1 MADSTHGLH
10 TAADLIAGT
19 TTLQGMDVTKLSRDQ
34 VRDYMDART
43 AARNRAIAVLMGQLS
58 QPTQSRGDI
67 VGQQTGLGE
76 WPVATEQSRGERVK
90 AAGLTAVGF
99 PISKFLRRSGWTKDY
114 LAKATPLDLLQFSE
128 AVMQGHL
135 ETNYKM
141 ALRALF
147 NDTAWDWTDTLFP
160 EDGTIKV
167 MPLVNGDGTYIPQD
181 WVGNTFDGTHTH
193 YLDTGDGTFAEA
205 DLEAGAN
212 HIREHGYGVSTGV
225 GGFGGVIV
233 VWINSAQEAAAR
245 GHTNFVDAND
255 PVIIDANKIIAG
267 GIDRDQYIGYNSA
280 ARAYIRVVPWV
291 PSGYVVYFA
300 TTTLADNAVNQW
312 APLRRR
318 IPSQPALQ
326 GIKRFDETHYP
337 LEESFWQDFFGFGV
351 GNRIT
356 AAVQKVAASYTV
368 PTIS

>member
-1 MADSTHGLH
+1 MADTTYGLH
-10 TAADLIAGT
+10 TAADLIAGST
-19 TTLQGMDVTKLSRDQ
+19 TIEGMDVEKLSRDE
-34 VRDYMDART
+34 VREFMDART

-58 QPTQSRGDI
+58 QPTQSRGGLI
-67 VGQQTGLGE
+67 GQETGTGE
-76 WPVATEQSRGERVK
+76 WPVATEQSRGERRK
-90 AAGLTAVGF
+90 IGGLTAVGF

-114 LAKATPLDLLQFSE
+114 LAKATNLDLLVFLES
-128 AVMQGHL
+128 VMQGHM

-160 EDGTIKV
+160 EDGTIRV
-167 MPLVNGDGTYIPQD
+167 MPLVNGNSDFTPPD

-193 YLDTGDGTFAEA
+193 YLDTGDSTYAE
-205 DLEAGAN
+205 DDMVAGAAT
-212 HIREHGYGVSTGV
+212 IREHGYGVSTAV

-233 VWINSAQEAAAR
+233 VWINSAQEAAVR
-245 GHTNFVDAND
+245 GHTNFLEAND
-255 PVIIDANKIIAG
+255 PVIIDANKTFAA
-267 GIDRDQYIGYNSA
+267 GIDRDQYIGYNTA

-300 TTTLADNAVNQW
+300 TTTLGDNAVNRW

-318 IPSQPALQ
+318 IPSVEALQ
-326 GIKRFDETHYP
+326 GIRRYDETKYP
-337 LEESFWQDFFGFGV
+337 LEEAFWQDFFGFGV
-351 GNRIT
+351 GNRIS

-368 PTIS
+368 PVIS